1 MEFNIVS
8 RRTEIAYKAE
18 EADECAQ
25 HHEVQGC
32 ASTVNAAVVQLK
44 FAFLS
49 GETCHTCASA
59 TESVGVSNGVGDEAG
74 VSRRHSTAAL
84 AGRPERKERGS
95 PCCELEPSMMPSGG
109 EDVSSTTDNTT
120 PHDELLEQVL
130 NSENMQRAWTRVKAN
145 KGAAGVDGMSISD
158 ATEFIRQNWEAI
170 RSTLENG
177 RYCPRPVRRVWIKK
191 LGGGNRPLG
200 IPTVLDRTIQQAI
213 AQVLTPIFD
222 PHFSES
228 SYGFRPRRS
237 AHDAIRQVK
246 KLFRSGNRYAV
257 DADLSK
263 FFDTVNHD
271 LLMRCVEK
279 RVKDKGVL
287 KLIRKYLQAE
297 VMIDGRCEPTRQG
310 VPQGGPLSPILANI
324 LLDELD
330 KELERRGHKFVRYA
344 DDFIIMVKSRRAG
357 ERVFSSIRKFL
368 ERELKLK
375 VNETKSK
382 VARLDECSFL
392 GFQIIRG
399 KIRWSPKSELAFKRR
414 IKELT
419 GRSWGVSMKYRLMK
433 LRQYMRGWI
442 GYFGISEYYKPI
454 PTLDQWIR
462 RRVRMC
468 HWKMWKR
475 PKKRFKELRKLGVP
489 LKQTKMVVSSRKGY
503 WKLSRTLAT
512 NMGMGN
518 AWLEEQGLISL
529 KEQWSRIHY
538 PTT

>member
-8 RRTEIAYKAE
+8 RRTETAYKAE
-18 EADECAQ
+18 EADECAH

-32 ASTVNAAVVQLK
+32 ASTVNAAAVQLT

-49 GETCHTCASA
+49 GETCHTCVPE
-59 TESVGVSNGVGDEAG
+59 TESVGASNGSDDEAG
-74 VSRRHSTAAL
+74 VSRGHSTAAL

-95 PCCELEPSMMPSGG
+95 PRCERDPSMMPSGG
-109 EDVSSTTDNTT
+109 EGAPRTTDNAT
-120 PHDELLEQVL
+120 PHDERLEQVL
-130 NSENMQRAWTRVKAN
+130 SRENMRSAWARVKAN
-145 KGAAGVDGMSISD
+145 KGASGVDGMSIAD
-158 ATEFIRQNWEAI
+158 ATGFIRQNWEAI

-177 RYCPRPVRRVWIKK
+177 RYSPKPVRRVLIPK
-191 LGGGNRPLG
+191 LDGGSRPLG
-200 IPTVLDRTIQQAI
+200 IPTVLDRLVQQAI

-237 AHDAIRQVK
+237 ARDAVRQVRR
-246 KLFRSGNRYAV
+246 LFRSGYRVAV

-263 FFDTVNHD
+263 FFDTVDHN
-271 LLMRCVEK
+271 LLMRCVGK
-279 RVKDKGVL
+279 RVKDKRVL
-287 KLIRKYLQAE
+287 RLIRKYLQAG
-297 VMIDGRCEPTRQG
+297 VMIDGRCNPTRQG

-330 KELERRGHKFVRYA
+330 KELEKRGHQFVRYA
-344 DDFIIMVKSRRAG
+344 DDFIIMVKSQRAG

-368 ERELKLK
+368 ERELKLE

-382 VARLDECSFL
+382 VARLDECTFL

-399 KIRWSPKSELAFKRR
+399 KIHWSPKSERAFKRR

-419 GRSWGVSMKYRLMK
+419 GRSWGVPMKYRLMK

-442 GYFGISEYYKPI
+442 GYYGISEYYNPI
-454 PTLDQWIR
+454 PLLDQWIR
-462 RRVRMC
+462 RRLRMC
-468 HWKMWKR
+468 YWKMWKR
-475 PKKRFKELRKLGVP
+475 PRKRFKELRKLGVA
-489 LKQTKMVVSSRKGY
+489 KRQVKRVVSSRKAY
-503 WKLSRTLAT
+503 WKLARTLAT

-518 AWLEEQGLISL
+518 AWLAEQGLISL

-538 PTT
+538 PA